1 MAGEFK
7 LDIKDTEFLLRY
19 LLQMQVMGADV
30 QQASITIHKL
40 KNIQTVLMDLSIP
53 EE

>member
-1 MAGEFK
+1 MDYR

-30 QQASITIHKL
+30 QQASITIAKL
-40 KNIQTVLMDLSIP
+40 KNIQTMLMEINLP
-53 EE
+53 ED